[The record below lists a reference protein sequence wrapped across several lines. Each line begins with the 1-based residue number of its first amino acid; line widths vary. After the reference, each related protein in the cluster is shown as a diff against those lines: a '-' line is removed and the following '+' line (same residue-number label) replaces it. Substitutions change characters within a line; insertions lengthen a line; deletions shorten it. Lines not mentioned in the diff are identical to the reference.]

1 MPKYR
6 HVTPLMTHPVTPDP
20 PRKRREAIFFCAS
33 RHTRSGSLAEEM
45 DINTPV
51 RPFATPPSLLRPAF
65 GEKKYVPIRRLLF
78 TEENHSMDKEN
89 TMLPTWGGQHGGEMK
104 FPSRPADEMDMGIP
118 NPLWCMYRTPVE
130 ESEDEE
136 TPEGREVA
144 VNESVEA
151 ENRVSESQLDEDFIQ
166 AFDNL
171 HIGNPVDVNLSC
183 VSSFCTDVT
192 PSDKKKQK
200 KRGGKKKKR

>member
-6 HVTPLMTHPVTPDP
+6 HVTPLTTCPVTPDL
-20 PRKRREAIFFCAS
+20 PRRRRKEAIFFCTS
-33 RHTRSGSLAEEM
+33 RHAGQAVAEAMEM
-45 DINTPV
+45 NTPV

-65 GEKKYVPIRRLLF
+65 GEKMYVPIRRLLF
-78 TEENHSMDKEN
+78 NEVNHSSGKEK
-89 TMLPTWGGQHGGEMK
+89 TMLPTWGGHDGGEMK
-104 FPSRPADEMDMGIP
+104 FSSRPADEVDTGIP
-118 NPLWCMYRTPVE
+118 NLLWCMYRTLVE

-144 VNESVEA
+144 VNESMEA

-183 VSSFCTDVT
+183 VSCFCTDVT
-192 PSDKKKQK
+192 PSDKKKK
-200 KRGGKKKKR
+200 KRGEKKKKR